1 MQDIQ
6 SGTPNPLKKYFRQ
19 PKIYV
24 SLPSKGKFYPM
35 NSLEETDTGQLPVF
49 PMTARDEITMKTPD
63 ALVNGQATVEVI
75 QSCIPNIKNAWDVPI
90 IDLDIILIALR
101 IASYGETMDVNIKTP
116 VTGEE
121 KTYSLNLVN
130 MLNELSSIE
139 YNNKIELDNM
149 TVYIRPLSYKDFTKT
164 SLKAFEEQKIF
175 KLLNND
181 KVTDEE
187 KLVKFNESFKKLT
200 DITVTTLE
208 KSIMRI
214 ELDDVSVTDP
224 NHIKEFIDNA
234 DKSFYRSV
242 IDCIEKEKAKFAIK
256 PLVVNATEEEIEKGV
271 PETFEV
277 PVTFDQS
284 NFFA

>member
-1 MQDIQ
+1 MQNVQ

-24 SLPSKGKFYPM
+24 SLPSRGNFYPL
-35 NSLEETDTGQLPVF
+35 NSLEETETGQLPVF

-75 QSCIPNIKNAWDVPI
+75 HSCIPNIKNAWDVPI

-139 YNNKIELDNM
+139 YNNKIELDDM
-149 TVYIRPLSYKDFTKT
+149 TVYIRPLSYRDFTKT

-187 KLVKFNESFKKLT
+187 KLVKFN
-200 DITVTTLE
+200 V
-208 KSIMRI
+208 
-214 ELDDVSVTDP
+214 
-224 NHIKEFIDNA
+224 
-234 DKSFYRSV
+234 
-242 IDCIEKEKAKFAIK
+242 KF
-256 PLVVNATEEEIEKGV
+256 
-271 PETFEV
+271 
-277 PVTFDQS
+277 
-284 NFFA
+284 